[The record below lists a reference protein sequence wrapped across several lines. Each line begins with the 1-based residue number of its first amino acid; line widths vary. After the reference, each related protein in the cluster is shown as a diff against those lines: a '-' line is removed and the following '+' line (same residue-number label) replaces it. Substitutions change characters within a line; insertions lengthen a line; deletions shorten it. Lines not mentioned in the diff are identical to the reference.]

1 MDIWL
6 FSCHLFVEIT
16 GTMMIELLQSI
27 IVQPAL
33 PWKWHLRLA
42 TTKGHSCNTIVSRVL
57 LEGVADRDWGIA
69 FSVVNGR
76 INKQKFL
83 SDLYF

>member
-1 MDIWL
+1 
-6 FSCHLFVEIT
+6 
-16 GTMMIELLQSI
+16 
-27 IVQPAL
+27 
-33 PWKWHLRLA
+33 
-42 TTKGHSCNTIVSRVL
+42 L